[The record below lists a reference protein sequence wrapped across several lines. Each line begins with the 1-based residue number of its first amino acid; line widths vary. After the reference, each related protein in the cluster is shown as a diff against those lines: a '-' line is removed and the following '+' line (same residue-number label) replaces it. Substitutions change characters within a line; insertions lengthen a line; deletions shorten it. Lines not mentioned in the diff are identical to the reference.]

1 MKNRLKVTVWAHEDK
16 QNFREISENQQARS
30 NLPQSLA
37 LDAEEA
43 EERARRHVES
53 HGGQRR
59 SPRGEPHA
67 RADRRAADRRDGRR
81 LRPRPRPRTR
91 ARRAQAQEAHKGAD
105 RSAGTRGRRARGA
118 GRRGGVRGAADPHAP
133 DDARATGDDAP
144 NRVPCPPST
153 HKRRPISPNQ
163 AGARPGHHRCANDHR
178 RTSATNS
185 DKTSTSSGASRLS
198 LRVYTNAVGGRTN
211 RQSTPRSRSSTP
223 PSESNCGSTITP
235 KTLTPRNS
243 PKNAPCSKGS
253 RPNARKAYWTK
264 TRSKRCAAG

>member
-1 MKNRLKVTVWAHEDK
+1 MKTNK
-16 QNFREISENQQARS
+16 ISEKFQKTNKLAQIF
-30 NLPQSLA
+30 QSLA

-67 RADRRAADRRDGRR
+67 RSDRRAADRRDGRR

-144 NRVPCPPST
+144 NRVHAHPAHTSDAQSAPT
-153 HKRRPISPNQ
+153 RRGPAQ
-163 AGARPGHHRCANDHR
+163 ATTAAPTTTTGRPQRTQTKPRPHQAR
-178 RTSATNS
+178 
-185 DKTSTSSGASRLS
+185 
-198 LRVYTNAVGGRTN
+198 
-211 RQSTPRSRSSTP
+211 
-223 PSESNCGSTITP
+223 
-235 KTLTPRNS
+235 
-243 PKNAPCSKGS
+243 
-253 RPNARKAYWTK
+253 
-264 TRSKRCAAG
+264 AG